1 MTALPDAPHQRH
13 RQQRCGALH
22 VGVLAVLGLI
32 VGLITG
38 STLTQGVSTA
48 ETAQLSNT
56 TEASPLPSPAES
68 VRFDSI
74 HGSPSCRGN
83 GHIGA
88 AAAVPVIVPH
98 RDGGQLPLALRTARL
113 TAGPVCWYPSADE
126 RQAAADRPLPAPH
139 LTTVLR
145 I

>member
-1 MTALPDAPHQRH
+1 MTALPDAPHRRH
-13 RQQRCGALH
+13 RQQRCGALL
-22 VGVLAVLGLI
+22 VGVLVALGL
-32 VGLITG
+32 VVDLITG

-48 ETAQLSNT
+48 EATQLSNAS
-56 TEASPLPSPAES
+56 EASPSPGPTES

-74 HGSPSCRGN
+74 HGPPSCGGN

-113 TAGPVCWYPSADE
+113 TVGPVCWYPSAEE
-126 RQAAADRPLPAPH
+126 RQGAADRPLPAPH